1 MQSLHSINAKADVI
15 SSLHALAA
23 NITAAKGIMNV
34 LKTNLG
40 PNGTLKMLVGG
51 AGQIKLTKD
60 GNVLL
65 KEMQIQHPTA
75 SLIART
81 AVAQDD
87 VTGDGTTSVV
97 LLAGELLRQAE
108 RYVHEGLH
116 PRILVEGMELARDET
131 IKYLDVA
138 KIPINEFVDKSSSS
152 SKSEEKKP
160 EIEYD
165 VNKRNNDLSRELL
178 RNVAR
183 TSLRTKLS
191 DELADHLTDIVV
203 DAVLTVRNPN
213 HPNQDS
219 QIDLHMVEI
228 MIMQHKSEF
237 DTKLVRGLVLDHGAR
252 HPNMSKRSE
261 NCFILTANIGL
272 EWEKTEVNSAFFYS
286 SAEQR
291 EKLVASERKHV
302 NDKVQSII
310 ALKNKVCGDDLTKS
324 FVCVN
329 QQGIDP
335 ISLDLLQKNNII
347 GIRRAKKRN
356 MERIPLACGGYA
368 INSDKD
374 LIPECLG
381 HADLVYEHVLGEDK
395 FTFIEGVKNAFSC
408 TILIRGPNRHSI
420 NQIKDAIRDGLRAV
434 KNTIVDNDVI
444 LGAGCFEVQ
453 AYENLMKFKKT
464 VDGRKKLGI
473 QAFAD
478 ALLAIPRTL
487 ANNAGHDQQELLIKL
502 LQETEKG
509 KIVGLDL
516 ETGDL
521 LDPKQAGI
529 FDNYCVK
536 KQFLHLG
543 SIIAS
548 KLLLVDEIMR
558 AGRSMGKKQ

>member
-1 MQSLHSINAKADVI
+1 
-15 SSLHALAA
+15 
-23 NITAAKGIMNV
+23 
-34 LKTNLG
+34 
-40 PNGTLKMLVGG
+40 MLVGG

-97 LLAGELLRQAE
+97 LLAGELMRCAE

-131 IKYLDVA
+131 IRFLEKS
-138 KIPINEFVDKSSSS
+138 KIPAGA
-152 SKSEEKKP
+152 SKSEEKKS
-160 EIEYD
+160 EAAD
-165 VNKRNNDLSRELL
+165 RNADLDRDLL
-178 RNVAR
+178 RSVALS
-183 TSLRTKLS
+183 SLGTKLDAEMAS
-191 DELADHLTDIVV
+191 HLADIVV
-203 DAVLTVRNPN
+203 DAVLTVRNTA
-213 HPNQDS
+213 HPNPDS
-219 QIDLHMVEI
+219 QVDLHMVEI
-228 MIMQHKSEF
+228 MIMAHKSEF

-252 HPNMSKRSE
+252 HPQMAKRSE
-261 NCFILTANIGL
+261 DCFILTANIGM
-272 EWEKTEVNSAFFYS
+272 EWEKTEVNSSFFWS

-291 EKLVASERKHV
+291 EKLVAAERKHV
-302 NDKVQSII
+302 NDKVMAVI
-310 ALKNKVCGDDLTKS
+310 ALKKKVCAEDESKS
-324 FVCVN
+324 FVVVN

-335 ISLDLLQKNNII
+335 ISLDLLQKNGIV

-368 INSDKD
+368 VNSGQD
-374 LIPECLG
+374 LVPECLG
-381 HADLVYEHVLGEDK
+381 RAGIVYEHVLGEDK
-395 FTFIEGVKNAFSC
+395 FTFIEDVQNAFSC

-420 NQIKDAIRDGLRAV
+420 GQIKDAIRDGLRAV
-434 KNTIVDNDVI
+434 KNTIKDEAVV
-444 LGAGCFEVQ
+444 LGAGCFEAE
-453 AYENLMKFKKT
+453 AYCNLMAFKRT

-478 ALLAIPRTL
+478 ALLAIPRAL
-487 ANNAGHDQQELLIKL
+487 VSNSGHDQQEALIKL

-509 KIVGLDL
+509 RRVGVDL

-521 LDPKQAGI
+521 LDPKECGI
-529 FDNYCVK
+529 LDNYCVK

>member
-1 MQSLHSINAKADVI
+1 
-15 SSLHALAA
+15 
-23 NITAAKGIMNV
+23 MNV

-40 PNGTLKMLVGG
+40 PHGTLKMLVGG

-97 LLAGELLRQAE
+97 LLAGELMRQAE

-131 IKYLDVA
+131 IKFLDEI
-138 KIPINEFVDKSSSS
+138 KIPMKDFVGKA
-152 SKSEEKKP
+152 KSEEK
-160 EIEYD
+160 ES
-165 VNKRNNDLSRELL
+165 DLVVKNSDLDRSLL
-178 RNVAR
+178 RNVAFS
-183 TSLRTKLS
+183 SLRTKL
-191 DELADHLTDIVV
+191 DQEMAEHLADIVV
-203 DAVLTVRNPN
+203 DAVLTVRNTD
-213 HPNQDS
+213 HPNPDS
-219 QIDLHMVEI
+219 QVDLHMVEI
-228 MIMQHKSEF
+228 MIMAHKSEF

-252 HPNMSKRSE
+252 HPNMAKRSE

-272 EWEKTEVNSAFFYS
+272 EWEKTEVNSSFFWS

-291 EKLVASERKHV
+291 EKLVAAERKHV
-302 NDKVQSII
+302 NDKVHAVI
-310 ALKNKVCGDDLTKS
+310 ALKKKVCGDDKSKS
-324 FVCVN
+324 FVMVN

-335 ISLDLLQKNNII
+335 ISLDLLQKNDII

-368 INSDKD
+368 VNSEQD

-381 HADLVYEHVLGEDK
+381 HAGIVYEHVLGEDK
-395 FTFIEGVKNAFSC
+395 FTFIEDVKNSFSC

-434 KNTIVDNDVI
+434 KNTIKDDAVVM
-444 LGAGCFEVQ
+444 GAGAFEAM
-453 AYENLMKFKKT
+453 AYCNLMKFKKT
-464 VDGRKKLGI
+464 IDGRKKLGI

-478 ALLAIPRTL
+478 ALLSIPRTL
-487 ANNAGHDQQELLIKL
+487 VDNSGHDQQEVLIKL

-509 KIVGLDL
+509 KQVGVDL
-516 ETGDL
+516 ETGDV
-521 LDPKQAGI
+521 LDPMSSGI

>member
-1 MQSLHSINAKADVI
+1 MQSLHAINAKADVI

-40 PNGTLKMLVGG
+40 PHGTLKMLVGG

-75 SLIART
+75 ALIART

-116 PRILVEGMELARDET
+116 PRVLVEGMELARDEA
-131 IKYLDVA
+131 IKFLDSARV
-138 KIPINEFVDKSSSS
+138 PLEDFV
-152 SKSEEKKP
+152 EKKV
-160 EIEYD
+160 D
-165 VNKRNNDLSRELL
+165 TSTDKNGDLDRELL

-191 DELADHLTDIVV
+191 TELADHLTDIVV
-203 DAVLTVRNPN
+203 DAVLTVRNTSRASLE
-213 HPNQDS
+213 S

-228 MIMQHKSEF
+228 MIMAHKSEF
-237 DTKLVRGLVLDHGAR
+237 DTKLVKGLVLDHGAR
-252 HPNMSKRSE
+252 HPNMAKRSE
-261 NCFILTANIGL
+261 NCFILTANIGM
-272 EWEKTEVNSAFFYS
+272 EWEKTEVNSSFFWS

-291 EKLVASERKHV
+291 EKLVAAERKHV
-302 NDKVQSII
+302 NDKVRSVI
-310 ALKNKVCGDDLTKS
+310 ALKKKVCGDDPSKS
-324 FVCVN
+324 FVVVN

-335 ISLDLLQKNNII
+335 ISLDLLQKEGII

-368 INSDKD
+368 VNSDQD
-374 LIPECLG
+374 LVPDCLG
-381 HADLVYEHVLGEDK
+381 HAGLVYEHVLGEDK
-395 FTFIEGVKNAFSC
+395 FTFIEDVKNAFSC
-408 TILIRGPNRHSI
+408 TILIRGPNRHTI
-420 NQIKDAIRDGLRAV
+420 GQIKDGIRDGLRAV
-434 KNTIVDNDVI
+434 KNTILDQSVV
-444 LGAGCFEVQ
+444 LGAGCFEAQ
-453 AYENLMKFKKT
+453 AYCHLMQYKKT

-478 ALLAIPRTL
+478 ALLAIPRCL
-487 ANNAGHDQQELLIKL
+487 VSNAGHDQQDVLIKL

-509 KIVGLDL
+509 KAVGCDL

-521 LDPKQAGI
+521 MDPRAVGV

-536 KQFLHLG
+536 KQLLHLG

>member
-131 IKYLDVA
+131 IKFLDVA
-138 KIPINEFVDKSSSS
+138 KIAIKDINKTSSI
-152 SKSEEKKP
+152 EEKKT
-160 EIEYD
+160 EISD
-165 VNKRNNDLSRELL
+165 KNVDLNRELL
-178 RNVAR
+178 RNVAA
-183 TSLRTKLS
+183 TSLRTKLNQ
-191 DELADHLTDIVV
+191 DLADHLTDIVV
-203 DAVLTVRNPN
+203 DAVLTIRNPK
-213 HPNQDS
+213 HPNKDS
-219 QIDLHMVEI
+219 QIDLHMIEI
-228 MIMQHKSEF
+228 MIMEHKSEF

-261 NCFILTANIGL
+261 NCFVCTANIGL
-272 EWEKTEVNSAFFYS
+272 EWEKTEVNSGFFWS
-286 SAEQR
+286 NAQQR
-291 EKLVASERKHV
+291 EKLVAAERKHV
-302 NDKVQSII
+302 NDKVRAII
-310 ALKNKVCGDDLTKS
+310 GLKKKVCGDDLSKS
-324 FVCVN
+324 FVLVN

-335 ISLDLLQKNNII
+335 ISLDLLQKEGII

-368 INSDKD
+368 VNSIQD
-374 LIPECLG
+374 LVPECLG
-381 HADLVYEHVLGEDK
+381 HAGIVYEHILGEDK
-395 FTFIEGVKNAFSC
+395 FTFIENVQNAFSC

-434 KNTIVDNDVI
+434 KNTIMDGHVI
-444 LGAGCFEVQ
+444 LGAGCFECE
-453 AYENLMKFKKT
+453 AYYNLIKFKKT
-464 VDGRKKLGI
+464 IDGRKKLGI

-478 ALLAIPRTL
+478 SLLAIPRIL
-487 ANNAGHDQQELLIKL
+487 VQNAGHDQQECLIKL
-502 LQETEKG
+502 LQEIEKG
-509 KIVGLDL
+509 KRVGVDL
-516 ETGDL
+516 NTGDL
-521 LDPKQAGI
+521 LDPKEIGI

-558 AGRSMGKKQ
+558 AGR

>member
-1 MQSLHSINAKADVI
+1 MQSLHAINAKADVI

-40 PNGTLKMLVGG
+40 PHGTLKMLVGG

-97 LLAGELLRQAE
+97 LLAGELMRQAE

-131 IKYLDVA
+131 IKFLDEA
-138 KIPINEFVDKSSSS
+138 KIPMSDFVGATKSD
-152 SKSEEKKP
+152 EK
-160 EIEYD
+160 ES
-165 VNKRNNDLSRELL
+165 DLVAKNSDLDRTLL
-178 RNVAR
+178 RNVAFS
-183 TSLRTKLS
+183 SLRTKL
-191 DELADHLTDIVV
+191 DQEMAEHLADIVV
-203 DAVLTVRNPN
+203 DAVLTVRNLD
-213 HPNQDS
+213 HPNPDS
-219 QIDLHMVEI
+219 QVDLHMVEI
-228 MIMQHKSEF
+228 MIMAHKSEF

-252 HPNMSKRSE
+252 HPNMAKRSE

-272 EWEKTEVNSAFFYS
+272 EWEKTEVNSSFFWS

-291 EKLVASERKHV
+291 EKLVAAERKHV
-302 NDKVQSII
+302 NDKVHSII
-310 ALKNKVCGDDLTKS
+310 ALKNKVVGDDKSKS
-324 FVCVN
+324 FVVVN

-335 ISLDLLQKNNII
+335 ISLDLLQKNDIV

-368 INSDKD
+368 VNSEQD
-374 LIPECLG
+374 LIPDCLG
-381 HADLVYEHVLGEDK
+381 HAGLVYEHVLGEDK
-395 FTFIEGVKNAFSC
+395 FTFIEDVKNSFSC

-434 KNTIVDNDVI
+434 KNTIKDESVVM
-444 LGAGCFEVQ
+444 GAGAFEAM
-453 AYENLMKFKKT
+453 AYCNLMKFKKT
-464 VDGRKKLGI
+464 IDGRKKLGI

-478 ALLAIPRTL
+478 ALLSIPRTL
-487 ANNAGHDQQELLIKL
+487 VSNAGHDQQEVLIKL

-509 KIVGLDL
+509 KQVGVDL
-516 ETGDL
+516 ETGDV
-521 LDPKQAGI
+521 LDPMSSGI

>member
-23 NITAAKGIMNV
+23 NISAAKGIMNV

-97 LLAGELLRQAE
+97 LLSGELLRQAE

-131 IKYLDVA
+131 MRYLDTV
-138 KIPINEFVDKSSSS
+138 KIPITDFKTETANEQKTEITDK
-152 SKSEEKKP
+152 
-160 EIEYD
+160 
-165 VNKRNNDLSRELL
+165 NADLSRELL
-178 RNVAR
+178 KHVAR
-183 TSLRTKLS
+183 TSLRTKLT
-191 DELADHLTDIVV
+191 DELAEHLTPIIV
-203 DAVLTVRNPN
+203 DSVLTVRNPKRE
-213 HPNQDS
+213 NQGS

-228 MIMQHKSEF
+228 MIMHHKSEF

-261 NCFILTANIGL
+261 NCFILTANIGM
-272 EWEKTEVNSAFFYS
+272 EWEKTEVNSSFFYS

-291 EKLVASERKHV
+291 EKLVAAERKHV
-302 NDKVQSII
+302 NDKVQAVI
-310 ALKNKVCGDDLTKS
+310 ALKKKVCGDDVTKS
-324 FVCVN
+324 FVVVN

-335 ISLDLLQKNNII
+335 ISLDLLQKEGII

-368 INSDKD
+368 INSHKD
-374 LIPECLG
+374 LVPDCLG
-381 HADLVYEHVLGEDK
+381 RAGLVYEHVLGEDK
-395 FTFIEGVKNAFSC
+395 FTFIEDVGNAFSC

-434 KNTIVDNDVI
+434 KNTIVDGDVI
-444 LGAGCFEVQ
+444 LGAGCFEAQ
-453 AYENLMKFKKT
+453 AYMNLMNFKKT

-487 ANNAGHDQQELLIKL
+487 VQNAGHDQQDVLIKL

-509 KIVGLDL
+509 SKVGVGLT
-516 ETGDL
+516 TGEL

>member
-1 MQSLHSINAKADVI
+1 MAQSLHSINAKADVI
-15 SSLHALAA
+15 SSLHALTA

-40 PNGTLKMLVGG
+40 PHGTLKMLVGG

-75 SLIART
+75 ALIART

-97 LLAGELLRQAE
+97 LLAGELMRQSE

-116 PRILVEGMELARDET
+116 PRVLVEGMELARDET
-131 IKYLDVA
+131 LKFLDESMIDIQTF
-138 KIPINEFVDKSSSS
+138 KR
-152 SKSEEKKP
+152 SKGAEEEKKD
-160 EIEYD
+160 ELRD
-165 VNKRNNDLSRELL
+165 RNADLNRELL
-178 RNVAR
+178 RSVAR
-183 TSLRTKLS
+183 TSLRTKLN
-191 DELADHLTDIVV
+191 DDLADHLTDIVV
-203 DAVLTVRNPN
+203 DAVLTVRNQQ

-228 MIMQHKSEF
+228 MIMEHKSEF

-252 HPNMSKRSE
+252 HPNMAKRSE
-261 NCFILTANIGL
+261 NCFICTANIGL
-272 EWEKTEVNSAFFYS
+272 EWEKTEINSSFGFS

-302 NDKVQSII
+302 NDKVRSVI
-310 ALKNKVCGDDLTKS
+310 ALKKKVCGDDLSKS
-324 FVCVN
+324 FVFVN

-335 ISLDLLQKNNII
+335 ISLDLLQKEGIV

-368 INSDKD
+368 INSEKD
-374 LIPECLG
+374 LVPECLG
-381 HADLVYEHVLGEDK
+381 HAGLVYEHTLGEDK
-395 FTFIEGVKNAFSC
+395 FTFIEDVKNAFSC
-408 TILIRGPNRHSI
+408 TILIRGPNRHTI
-420 NQIKDAIRDGLRAV
+420 NQIKDAIRDGLKAV
-434 KNTIVDNDVI
+434 KNTIADGNVV
-444 LGAGCFEVQ
+444 LGAGCFEAL
-453 AYENLMKFKKT
+453 AYAHLMKFKKT
-464 VDGRKKLGI
+464 IDGRKKLGI

-478 ALLAIPRTL
+478 GLLAIPRAL
-487 ANNAGHDQQELLIKL
+487 VSNAGHDQQDVLIKL

-509 KIVGLDL
+509 KKVGVDL

-521 LDPKQAGI
+521 LDPLQVGI